1 MQDGAGVGWAVGDG
15 GGDSQRLVKRAQI
28 LPVTSI
34 DLGTLP
40 APFVDET
47 CGEHPWGMIIAD
59 TRRLWW
65 F

>member
-1 MQDGAGVGWAVGDG
+1 MGLGWG
-15 GGDSQRLVKRAQI
+15 GQWEMGWGDSQRLVKRAQI

-47 CGEHPWGMIIAD
+47 CGEHPWGMIIPD